1 MLQLILINHK
11 MKFHTLKLSVL
22 TLGFLTVSLATSAQE
37 KQGPNFEKMFKRFD
51 ADKNGSISLEEFKS
65 AKRKKEVPVERLEK
79 NYARLDADENGALT
93 LAELKENWGKGRGKG
108 KKNK

>member
-1 MLQLILINHK
+1 
-11 MKFHTLKLSVL
+11 MKFNTLKLSVL
-22 TLGFLTVSLATSAQE
+22 TLGFLSISFTTSAQE

-65 AKRKKEVPVERLEK
+65 AKRKKEVPVDRLEK
-79 NYARLDADENGALT
+79 NYAKLDADGNGALT
-93 LAELKENWGKGRGKG
+93 LEELKENWGKGKG